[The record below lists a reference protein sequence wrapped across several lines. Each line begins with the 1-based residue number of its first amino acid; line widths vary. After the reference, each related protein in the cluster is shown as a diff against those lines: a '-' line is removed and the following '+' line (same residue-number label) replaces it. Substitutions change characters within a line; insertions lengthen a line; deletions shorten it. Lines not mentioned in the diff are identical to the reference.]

1 MSSDGSPTLARRPRR
16 GLALLATA
24 VACAACATARPTATD
39 APAPAATLVLG
50 ADTHLHLTTSHTAT
64 PVFEGEPGQGV
75 LTWSTQS
82 RLKNQVEAEH
92 LRAAG
97 VRLALAAVWPP
108 YRLRPHR
115 TSFDETVGA
124 LYGLHAFAQRR
135 GDFTVAL
142 SAAAARR
149 ALAADQVAL
158 VPQVEGGE
166 GITRVEDV
174 DALYRAGMRCLTL
187 VHFVDLDVGGAAWG
201 QAWDVFLGTR
211 KATGNNPQGLTPL
224 GRRVVE
230 RLMDLGV
237 LIDLAHA
244 SDALSNDVLD
254 LAEARGVPVI
264 ASHSGARAL
273 QDKERNVSD
282 ALARRLA
289 KNGGVMGVSLFEMQ
303 VGKVPDAAKW
313 PGFQPDTCDD
323 VVAHWAHFARVAGPE
338 AVALGSDFNGFI
350 LRGRP
355 GGLCPN
361 GIRNASD
368 LPQLFAALQQRGVP
382 RAALDGMGEKLL
394 GILEKVEAKAK
405 PEARARA
412 LSLTPW
418 VVPSFE

>member
-1 MSSDGSPTLARRPRR
+1 M
-16 GLALLATA
+16 LLLSG
-24 VACAACATARPTATD
+24 CATARPTATD
-39 APAPAATLVLG
+39 APAPAAPLLLG
-50 ADTHLHLTTSHTAT
+50 ADTHLHLTTSHAAK
-64 PVFEGEPGQGV
+64 PVFEGEPGQGI

-82 RLKNQVEAEH
+82 RLTNQVEAEH
-92 LRAAG
+92 LRRSG

-115 TSFDETVGA
+115 TSFDETVGV
-124 LYGLHAFAQRR
+124 LYGLHDFARRR

-142 SAAAARR
+142 SAATARR
-149 ALAADQVAL
+149 ALGAGQVAL

-174 DALYRAGMRCLTL
+174 DVLYRAGMRCLTL
-187 VHFVDLDVGGAAWG
+187 VHFVDIDVGGASWG
-201 QAWDVFLGTR
+201 QAWDVFLGTK
-211 KATGNNPQGLTPL
+211 KANGNNPLGLTPL
-224 GRRVVE
+224 GKQVVE

-244 SDALSNDVLD
+244 SDALSSDVLD

-273 QDKERNVSD
+273 LDKERNVSD
-282 ALARRLA
+282 ALARRIA

-303 VGKVPDAAKW
+303 VGKVPDEKKW
-313 PGFQPDTCDD
+313 AGFVPDTCDD
-323 VVAHWAHFARVAGPE
+323 VVAHWAHFASVAGPE
-338 AVALGSDFNGFI
+338 AVVLGSDLNGFI
-350 LRGRP
+350 IRGRP

-368 LPQLFAALQQRGVP
+368 LPQLFAALEKRGVP

-394 GILEKVEAKAK
+394 GILEKVEARAK
-405 PEARARA
+405 PEAQARA
-412 LSLTPW
+412 LSLPPW